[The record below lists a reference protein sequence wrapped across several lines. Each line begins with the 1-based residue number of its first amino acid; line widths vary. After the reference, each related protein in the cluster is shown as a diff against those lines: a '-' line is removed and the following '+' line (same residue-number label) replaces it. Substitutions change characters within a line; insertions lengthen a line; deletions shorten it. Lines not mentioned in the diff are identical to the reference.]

1 MVHKRDGKR
10 IRAIMGGTCLDRNM
24 GLLFTAMR
32 IRKLHISGFKS
43 FAEPLTIEFR
53 KQLIGVV
60 GPNGCGKSNLFE
72 AVRWVMGESYSKNLR
87 GESGTDVICNGSSD
101 RKAAGRA
108 EVELVFDNSDGQ
120 VSGKAGSWQEISVR
134 RTIDREAE
142 SCYYLN
148 GSRCRRRDIASLF
161 SGTGFGPRSYSM
173 IEQGMIG
180 RIIESKPEALRA
192 HLEEAAG
199 ISLYRSSKRETETR
213 MRSTKSNLEQVV
225 LVVNELERQMRSLQ
239 RQAQQ
244 AKRYQKLVAE
254 ENELQSRVLALTWQE
269 HEQQLVQLR
278 QQGSELTTDLERER
292 SELQSLTTDTERL
305 RLELQ
310 GREQKSDELRQ
321 AFHEL
326 SAAVSVQEKDC
337 QHGREQRDGLQLEQR
352 KLSEKMQQEQQQ
364 FEQDDQQ
371 VRQLEQEK
379 ARLEASS
386 LKLKREVADSDN
398 LCVAI
403 EDEFNQH
410 QQRLDAARS
419 AVAEQQRQKVGD
431 SAKLESLQHL
441 LQQSGK
447 RHEEMEDEI
456 KLSKDSADGDELTSQ
471 RQLLQQL
478 QQQCEQEKSSI
489 QQHVEGLRD
498 LRNHAATADDQLAAK
513 REDLRHL
520 HGELASL
527 RALQNEALKKGGD
540 GNPAGGSELDQAP
553 RLGERLQATKQ
564 WHLAVEV
571 ALNKHLQ
578 DMELDE
584 PNDLLRLGNDGGA
597 LGAYR
602 AGLPNAEMDRQPP
615 HPGLVNLAAQISAPG
630 LPSEFLAGV
639 WAAPDLDVAL
649 AARAN
654 LADGHSVITTDGVWL
669 GKDWIRMGLP
679 QEAGTL
685 NRAAEL
691 KGINA
696 SYQQTQRDCTE
707 LERELSEKREAQH
720 QAELELQEAREGLQ
734 ALQDKL
740 AQQQGQVAVGE
751 FRAADRQERI
761 RNLLQAI
768 TENSE
773 QQNQLRREID
783 QVQDTLR
790 QTDDK
795 IKAAMQHVAEC
806 QSDHEQSRQVLESNR
821 AKRDDARDSLH
832 QSELRHGAINSKLES
847 LRESMQRQ
855 EQNHRRDQSRVVE
868 LSAELDRTNQLMSEQ
883 QQKLQSL
890 LAERNAA
897 EQHLQKRQAEL
908 QRDRDAIAAREGQH
922 KSMTA
927 ALRERETG
935 LQENEIR
942 ITELMTKQQMLREQ
956 MESHGHAPQ
965 QLEESVATGA
975 SLQQLRDE
983 LAQVQQKISNHGQVN
998 LAAVTEQEELEKR
1011 KQYYDRQQQDLE
1023 KALGTLRKAIRQ
1035 IDTESRKRFMATFE
1049 QVNVNLQTM
1058 FTRLFGGGYAKL
1070 ELLDPDAGAESGVII
1085 RARPPGKRGS
1095 VISML
1100 SGGEK
1105 TLVALALIFATFM
1118 LNPSP
1123 VCFLDEVDAPLDDVN
1138 IGRFTNMVRAM
1149 SEHLQFVFIT
1159 HNKLSM
1165 EMADV
1170 LFGITMREAGVSRL
1184 VSVDV
1189 QDAVSLVDEAV

>member
-1 MVHKRDGKR
+1 
-10 IRAIMGGTCLDRNM
+10 
-24 GLLFTAMR
+24 MR

-53 KQLIGVV
+53 KQLIGIV

-72 AVRWVMGESYSKNLR
+72 AVRWVMGESSSKSLR

-120 VSGKAGSWQEISVR
+120 ISGKAGSWQEISVR

-148 GSRCRRRDIASLF
+148 GSRCRRRDISSLF

-225 LVVNELERQMRSLQ
+225 LVVDEVERQMRSLR

-244 AKRYQKLVAE
+244 AKRYQELVAKE
-254 ENELQSRVLALTWQE
+254 SELQSQVLALTWQE
-269 HEQQLVQLR
+269 HEQRLVQLR
-278 QQGSELTTDLERER
+278 QQGSALTTDMERER
-292 SELQSLTTDTERL
+292 GELQALTADTERL

-321 AFHEL
+321 AFHEIG
-326 SAAVSVQEKDC
+326 AAVSVQEKDC

-352 KLSEKMQQEQQQ
+352 KLAEKMQQEQRQ
-364 FEQDDQQ
+364 FEQDDLQ

-379 ARLEASS
+379 AQLEASS
-386 LKLKREVADSDN
+386 LKLKQELADSDK
-398 LCVAI
+398 LCAAI
-403 EDEFNQH
+403 EEEFNQR
-410 QQRLDAARS
+410 QQRLEATRNTA
-419 AVAEQQRQKVGD
+419 AEQQRRKVGD
-431 SAKLESLQHL
+431 GAKLESLQRL

-447 RHEEMEDEI
+447 RHEEMEAEI

-478 QQQCEQEKSSI
+478 QQQCEQAKASI
-489 QQHVEGLRD
+489 QRHVQGLRD
-498 LRNHAATADDQLAAK
+498 LRDNATAVDDQLAAK
-513 REDLRHL
+513 REGLRHL

-527 RALQNEALKKGGD
+527 QALQNEALRKGPD
-540 GNPAGGSELDQAP
+540 GNPLDDSGLDQAP
-553 RLGERLQATKQ
+553 RLGERLQATGQ

-578 DMELDE
+578 DLELDE
-584 PNDLLRLGNDGGA
+584 PKDLLNLGNDGGA

-602 AGLPNAEMDRQPP
+602 AGLPNAGTEPQAP
-615 HPGLVNLAAQISAPG
+615 HPGLASLAAQISSPG
-630 LPSEFLAGV
+630 LPTEFLAGV
-639 WAAPDLDVAL
+639 WAAPDLDTAL

-654 LADGHSVITTDGVWL
+654 LAEGHSVITTDGVWL
-669 GKDWIRMGLP
+669 GKDWIRIGLP

-691 KGINA
+691 KGIGA
-696 SYQQTQRDCTE
+696 SYRQAQEECAE
-707 LERELSEKREAQH
+707 LERELSGKRDAQH

-734 ALQDKL
+734 ALQDRL
-740 AQQQGQVAVGE
+740 AQQQGEVAVGE

-761 RNLLQAI
+761 RSLLQSI

-783 QVQDTLR
+783 QVQDALR

-795 IKAAMQHVAEC
+795 IKSAMQQVAEC
-806 QSDHEQSRQVLESNR
+806 QSDHEQSRQALEGNR
-821 AKRDDARDSLH
+821 AKRDAARDRLH
-832 QSELRHGAINSKLES
+832 QSELRHEAINSRLES
-847 LRESMQRQ
+847 LQESMQRQ
-855 EQNHRRDQSRVVE
+855 EQNHHQDQSRAVE
-868 LSAELDRTNQLMSEQ
+868 LSAELDRSNQLISEQ

-890 LAERNAA
+890 LAERNAS

-908 QRDRDAIAAREGQH
+908 QQDRDAIDARENQQKALVSG
-922 KSMTA
+922 
-927 ALRERETG
+927 LRERESG
-935 LQENEIR
+935 LQENELK
-942 ITELMTKQQMLREQ
+942 ITELMTKQQMLHEQ
-956 MESHGHAPQ
+956 VESGGHDPQ
-965 QLEESVATGA
+965 QLRQPIATDA
-975 SLQQLRDE
+975 SLRQLREE
-983 LAQVQQKISNHGQVN
+983 LAQLQQKISAHSQVN

-1011 KQYYDRQQQDLE
+1011 KQYLDQQRQDLE
-1023 KALGTLRKAIRQ
+1023 KAMETLKKSIRQ
-1035 IDTESRKRFMATFE
+1035 IDAESKKRFMATFE
-1049 QVNVNLQTM
+1049 QVNENLQTM

-1070 ELLDPDAGAESGVII
+1070 ELLDPDAGADSGVII

-1095 VISML
+1095 LISML

-1138 IGRFTNMVRAM
+1138 IGRFTSMVRAM
-1149 SEHLQFVFIT
+1149 GEQVQFMFIT

-1189 QDAVSLVDEAV
+1189 QDAVNMVEEPA